1 MSDTSVAERPGPG
14 SAPAGTQAPQIA
26 PTVLGARGLLAA
38 SFRTPPPEAVAAP
51 PAPNPPADAVAP
63 PTPEANAPAPE
74 SATQVVPSEI
84 PPTPEPSGVQ
94 APPESEAA
102 PSPPPTPARPPLP
115 DELREQVEAL
125 QQKDPSLRRVA
136 ARIWGDPNLTEIAK
150 IQKISGK
157 IQEAQAA
164 TPPPSPAAQR
174 EQLAR
179 AGNLQELQRVTL
191 AEAGEAAQQRRGY
204 EIAAQVIADAM
215 ELDPEDPAYLSA
227 SDAKALAAV
236 VKANS
241 PLFQGSIA
249 DALKERDAS
258 HAAALA
264 AQKAEFEQQI
274 AELNKSWQDKVTA
287 ARNEATAQAD
297 AGRPAPPR
305 ILGEGVLPPSGPNQ
319 IPQDRSAQVLN
330 TRSLIA
336 SGLKQSARMREGA
349 A

>member
-14 SAPAGTQAPQIA
+14 NAPAGTQAPQVA

-38 SFRTPPPEAVAAP
+38 SFKTPPPEAASVPPPNPPDAATPPAPEASAPASEPAVPEASVEVPAEAAAAP
-51 PAPNPPADAVAP
+51 PEA
-63 PTPEANAPAPE
+63 TP
-74 SATQVVPSEI
+74 
-84 PPTPEPSGVQ
+84 PEP
-94 APPESEAA
+94 AA
-102 PSPPPTPARPPLP
+102 TPSPPPAPARPSLP
-115 DELREQVEAL
+115 DELREQVDAL
-125 QQKDPSLRRVA
+125 QSKDPTLRRTA
-136 ARIWGDPNLTEIAK
+136 ARIWGDPNLSDVAK
-150 IQKISGK
+150 IQKIAGK
-157 IQEAQAA
+157 IQEAQSA

-204 EIAAQVIADAM
+204 EIAAQVIADAL

-227 SDAKALAAV
+227 ADAKALGAV
-236 VKANS
+236 VRTNS

-249 DALKERDAS
+249 DALKERDAT

-264 AQKAEFEQQI
+264 AQKAEYEQQI

-287 ARNEATAQAD
+287 ARNEATTQAD

-336 SGLKQSARMREGA
+336 SGLKQSSRMREGA